1 MIRSYPLP
9 SLPFGLAL
17 LVFSCC
23 AILHAQPKPAGI
35 RPFGL
40 AGNPVLLEVGREKFT
55 QSDIANLYLQ
65 NPGRGNRTFYDL
77 GRDSAMQF
85 LNILANYRMKVQA
98 ALDAGVDKR
107 PEVMEEI
114 TRGLMETAL
123 PSASGDG
130 YLIDRNVI
138 DPAVDRIF
146 KRRDD
151 ELRLGVILLAW
162 ATESPADTLRAFQRG
177 ERILA
182 LARRGADFLVLA
194 RDSSDDPK
202 TKTNF
207 GQLPYITS
215 GMILPPLE
223 DAAYATKA
231 GDIYPGLVR
240 VPAGY
245 LIVKVLDRAPRL
257 ELRAAHILVSSPAVA
272 DTNIMNNPFHNRAA
286 AGLERIRKGE
296 DFGKI
301 AREISDDKVSAEIGG
316 DYQSYYTRS
325 LGFHDKNG
333 KLEPEIEE
341 ALFNLKDGEVSDI
354 IKTDYGYHIIKRLD
368 SRRPT
373 FEEEKDAI
381 RQFYRGRL
389 ISDDRARYIHGVIEK
404 HGMRINDGVFTDM
417 LSALNRNAT
426 TAEGAWANGIG
437 DAMRGM
443 TLYSFGGTDYTVGA
457 WIDTVKVRPE
467 LRALALNPASI
478 RKSIY
483 DLHEREA
490 MTMEAKALETEHPEF
505 ATVMKNLR
513 DGVLV
518 GAIENDVLGKKFSQ
532 GSDEARGKAYFQAN
546 RARYIT
552 SPRLEL
558 TEIFVYGRDEADQL
572 YEAARKGTVPFES
585 LAAQNTQ
592 RPDYR
597 ERSGRWSMATAQEVD
612 LVREVLQRKPN
623 PKAGEILKPFEFQGG
638 YSLVRVERADPARQ
652 MTYDEAKSMVQK
664 EYLGEYQKQIQKEWM
679 DALRLRYRVDIN
691 DAALRSLFAAR

>member
-1 MIRSYPLP
+1 MIRSYTLL

-17 LVFSCC
+17 LVLGCST
-23 AILHAQPKPAGI
+23 ILHAQPKPAGI

-55 QSDIANLYLQ
+55 QSDIASLYLQ

-77 GRDSAMQF
+77 GRDTAMQF

-114 TRGLMETAL
+114 TKGLLETAL
-123 PSASGDG
+123 PSSSGDG
-130 YLIDRNVI
+130 YLIDRKVI

-151 ELRLGVILLAW
+151 ELRLGVIFLGW
-162 ATESPADTLRAFQRG
+162 STESPADTLRAFQRG

-182 LARRGADFLVLA
+182 LARHGADFLILA

-215 GMILPPLE
+215 GMILPALE
-223 DAAYATKA
+223 DAAYGTKA
-231 GDIYPGLVR
+231 GDVYPGLVR
-240 VPAGY
+240 VPSGY
-245 LIVKVLDRAPRL
+245 LVVKVLDRAPRL
-257 ELRAAHILVSSPAVA
+257 EVRAAHILVSSPPVA
-272 DTNIMNNPFHNRAA
+272 DTNIMNNPFHNKAA

-296 DFGKI
+296 DFDKV
-301 AREISDDKVSAEIGG
+301 AREISDDKTTIENGG
-316 DYQSYYTRS
+316 DYQAYYTRS
-325 LGFHDKNG
+325 LGFHGKNG
-333 KLEPEIEE
+333 RLEPEIEA

-354 IKTDYGYHIIKRLD
+354 IKTDYGYHIIKRLE

-389 ISDDRARYIHGVIEK
+389 ISDDRAQYIRGVIEK
-404 HGMRINDGVFTDM
+404 HGMRINDDVLAKM
-417 LSALNRNAT
+417 LSILNRNAT
-426 TAEGAWANGIG
+426 AAEGAWANGIS
-437 DAMRGM
+437 DEMRGM
-443 TLYSFGGTDYTVGA
+443 TLYSFGGADHTVGS

-490 MTMEAKALETEHPEF
+490 LTLEAKGLETEYPEF

-546 RARYIT
+546 RSRYT
-552 SPRLEL
+552 TPPKLEL

-572 YEAARKGTVPFES
+572 YEDARKGTTPFES

-597 ERSGRWSMATAQEVD
+597 GRNGRWSLATAQEAD
-612 LVREVLQRKPN
+612 LVREVLQRKPS
-623 PKAGEILKPFEFQGG
+623 PKSGEILKPFEFQGG
-638 YSLVRVERADPARQ
+638 YSVVRVERVEPARQ

-664 EYLGEYQKQIQKEWM
+664 EYLGEYQKQIQKEWL

-691 DAALRSLFAAR
+691 ETALRSLFAAR